1 MDPIQGTVSRAWY
14 DVNGRKYIDLEL
26 NGTIHRVKI
35 PFRYNRVMC
44 RVSGIVPIQSIPI
57 ETRVD
62 CVIENVMGH
71 LVLRSIRPL

>member
-1 MDPIQGTVSRAWY
+1 MAIAAVVHPWY
-14 DVNGRKYIDLEL
+14 DVNGRKYIDIEL
-26 NGTIHRVKI
+26 DGLVRRVKI

-44 RVSGIVPIQSIPI
+44 NVVGIIPIQAIPSG
-57 ETRVD
+57 TRVD